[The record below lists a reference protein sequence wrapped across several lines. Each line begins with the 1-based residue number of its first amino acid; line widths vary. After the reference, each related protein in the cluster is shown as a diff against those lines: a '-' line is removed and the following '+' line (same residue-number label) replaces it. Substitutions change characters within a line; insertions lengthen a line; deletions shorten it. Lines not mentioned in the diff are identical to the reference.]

1 MDIFAFSAGFLT
13 PCAVVSRKP
22 SYTYVTLRPFF
33 KWKLK
38 NTPIYKCNPDFKKK
52 SGRCGKHKLSDH
64 LLILF
69 HIHPTEKQQNDD
81 IFNVLPQQLDWLLIF
96 VFYFLI
102 CACSEFGEH
111 FKKVWA
117 ANDWLSC
124 WIAPETLPYHIPP
137 FSRFKKFDSD
147 SNCIIIIDIHWYK
160 CNQTKKTN
168 NFIKAEYI
176 FYSFSIITFSITFTF
191 LLPSR
196 VFNFVIKWFELTK
209 IQESTCLAAGK
220 HGPLHMIALY
230 FC

>member
-96 VFYFLI
+96 VFLFFNMCLFWIWWTFLKSLGRKRL
-102 CACSEFGEH
+102 AKLLNCSRNTSIPH
-111 FKKVWA
+111 TTIQPVQKVWQ
-117 ANDWLSC
+117 W
-124 WIAPETLPYHIPP
+124 
-137 FSRFKKFDSD
+137 FKLYY
-147 SNCIIIIDIHWYK
+147 NYWYSL
-160 CNQTKKTN
+160 
-168 NFIKAEYI
+168 I
-176 FYSFSIITFSITFTF
+176 
-191 LLPSR
+191 
-196 VFNFVIKWFELTK
+196 
-209 IQESTCLAAGK
+209 
-220 HGPLHMIALY
+220 
-230 FC
+230 